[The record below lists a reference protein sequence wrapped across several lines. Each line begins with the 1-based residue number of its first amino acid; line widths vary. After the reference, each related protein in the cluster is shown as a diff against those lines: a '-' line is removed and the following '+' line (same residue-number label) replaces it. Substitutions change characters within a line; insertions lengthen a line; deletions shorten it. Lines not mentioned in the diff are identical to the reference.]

1 MTVIYLDNAATS
13 IPKPESV
20 YLAAD
25 QALRQFSG
33 NPGRSG
39 HRLSLAAL
47 AQVERA
53 RRLCAQLFNVAVPE
67 RVVFTMNATD
77 ALNLAIKGAIGT
89 GDHVITD
96 TLEHNSVVRPLN
108 ALENIGAEVTKI
120 STSIDWGLSVADVKK
135 NLRPNTKMLVCT
147 HVSNVTGTVNDIKAL
162 GALCREQGILFLV
175 DAAQSAGTR
184 VIDVQQM
191 NIDLL
196 AFPGH
201 KGLFGP
207 QGTGGLFI
215 REGVRLNCLRHGGTG
230 SRSELPYQPEELPMR
245 YESGTL
251 NVAGLAG
258 LAAGVEFV
266 LKQGLDKVQ
275 KKEKSLTDQILNAL
289 YRIPSVQVYGPAINY
304 DRGGVISFNLQGW
317 SPSDLAVVLD
327 TSFDIAVRSGL
338 HCAPDVHTMLGT
350 LQTGGTVRI
359 GLSYLNTEEEAEAC
373 IKAIREIAE
382 GGGSICQ

>member
-1 MTVIYLDNAATS
+1 MIYLDNAATS
-13 IPKPESV
+13 LPKPESV

-39 HRLSLAAL
+39 HRLSLSAS

-67 RVVFTMNATD
+67 RVVFTQNATD
-77 ALNLAIKGAIGT
+77 ALNLAIKGAIGP

-96 TLEHNSVVRPLN
+96 SLEHNSVVRPLY
-108 ALENIGAEVTKI
+108 ALEKIGAEITKMQ
-120 STSIDWGLSVADVKK
+120 TSLNVGLSVTEVERII
-135 NLRPNTKMLVCT
+135 RPNTKMLVCT
-147 HVSNVTGTVNDIKAL
+147 HISNVTGTVNDIEAL
-162 GALCREQGILFLV
+162 GELCRERGILFLV
-175 DAAQSAGTR
+175 DAAQSAGIR
-184 VIDVQQM
+184 PIDVQKM

-207 QGTGGLFI
+207 QGTGGLYI

-230 SRSELPYQPEELPMR
+230 NRSELPDQPEELPMR
-245 YESGTL
+245 YESGTQ
-251 NVAGLAG
+251 NVAGLSG
-258 LAAGVEFV
+258 LAAGVEYV
-266 LKQGLDKVQ
+266 LKQGIDKIQ
-275 KKEKSLTDQILNAL
+275 QKEKFLTDQILKAF
-289 YRIPSVQVYGPAINY
+289 YPIPSVHIYGPAAGY
-304 DRGGVISFNLQGW
+304 DRGGVISFNIQGW
-317 SPSDLAVVLD
+317 APSDLAVVLD

-338 HCAPDVHTMLGT
+338 HCAPDAHTMLGT

-359 GLSYLNTEEEAEAC
+359 GLSYLNTEEDVGTC

-382 GGGSICQ
+382 GGSCRCQ

>member
-1 MTVIYLDNAATS
+1 MIYLDNAATS
-13 IPKPESV
+13 FPKPEPV
-20 YLAAD
+20 YWATD

-39 HRLSLAAL
+39 HRLSLAAA

-53 RRLCAQLFNVAVPE
+53 RIACAQLFNVSAPE
-67 RVVFTMNATD
+67 RVVFALNATD
-77 ALNLAIKGAIGT
+77 ALNLAIKGALNP

-108 ALENIGAEVTKI
+108 ALEKIGVEVTKI
-120 STSIDWGLSVADVKK
+120 PASLDYGLSVAEVEKS
-135 NLRPNTKMLVCT
+135 LRPNTKMLVCT
-147 HVSNVTGTVNDIKAL
+147 HISNVTGTVNDIQAL
-162 GALCREQGILFLV
+162 GALCRERGVLFLV
-175 DAAQSAGTR
+175 DAAQSAGIR
-184 VIDVQQM
+184 PIDVQQM

-207 QGTGGLFI
+207 QGTGGLYI
-215 REGVRLNCLRHGGTG
+215 RQGIRLNCLRQGGTG

-251 NVAGLAG
+251 NVAGLSG
-258 LAAGVEFV
+258 LAAGVEFI
-266 LKQGLDKVQ
+266 LQQGLDKIQ
-275 KKEKSLTDQILNAL
+275 QKEKVLTDQILNAL
-289 YRIPSVQVYGPAINY
+289 YQIPCVQVYGPAANY

-317 SPSDLAVVLD
+317 APSDLAVVLD

-338 HCAPDVHTMLGT
+338 HCAPDVHAMLGT

-359 GLSYLNTEEEAEAC
+359 GLSYLTTEEEADAF

-382 GGGSICQ
+382 GGGSACQ